1 LIRCFRPR
9 FTGNELDRLKK
20 CLDSGTLACGPL
32 VAEFEEKWKSMSRK
46 KFNIGFNSGSA
57 ASLAI
62 FTFLSTK
69 YGPCDVYAPSLSFSS
84 PIWAARDCGHNIF
97 FVDIFLQNFSTSG
110 ELIEKAIASSS
121 SRPRKKK
128 VIFPLLYGGIP
139 RIDVGKSTDDA
150 VLVVDACHTPTPSIS
165 SDYIFFSF
173 HPVKPIGMGNGG
185 MVSTDDEEAAQFF
198 LKFRDFGRMHL
209 DASYDVVQTG
219 FNCYM
224 NDLNAA
230 IGLAQLDSYDE
241 NLRRRRSIAEFYD
254 QHIDR
259 ERYQIPSHTDSS
271 GKASYYLYTVVARN
285 GKNVNGLIR
294 HMESRGIE
302 VSIHYPLIHKLSY
315 FRTEPQVRLDTS
327 EAVEGR
333 FINIPCHSSMSVEDA
348 KEVADSLNSYRLR

>member
-1 LIRCFRPR
+1 MLPAQIH
-9 FTGNELDRLKK
+9 GNELERLKK

-32 VAEFEEKWKSMSRK
+32 VAEFEEKWRSLSRK
-46 KFNIGFNSGSA
+46 KYNVGFSSGSS

-62 FTFLSTK
+62 FTFLRTK
-69 YGPCDVYAPSLSFSS
+69 HGPCDVYAPSLSFSS
-84 PIWAARDCGHNIF
+84 PIWAARGCGHNILF
-97 FVDIFLQNFSTSG
+97 ADISLQSLSTSH
-110 ELIEKAIASSS
+110 EFIETALASSRS
-121 SRPRKKK
+121 DPPRKK

-150 VLVVDACHTPTPSIS
+150 ILVADACHTPTPSMD

-230 IGLAQLDSYDE
+230 LGLAQLDSYEE
-241 NLRRRRSIAEFYD
+241 NLRRRRSVAEFYN
-254 QHIDR
+254 QHLDR
-259 ERYQIPSHTDSS
+259 ERYQIPDHTDLG
-271 GKASYYLYTVVARN
+271 GKASYYLYTVITRN
-285 GKNVNGLIR
+285 SKNVDGLIR
-294 HMESRGIE
+294 HMESRDIE

-315 FRTEPQVRLDTS
+315 FRTEPPVRLENS
-327 EAVEGR
+327 EAIEGR
-333 FINIPCHSSMSVEDA
+333 FINIPCHASMSPDDA
-348 KEVADSLNSYRLR
+348 KTIVDSLNSYDPG